1 MRLQSLL
8 GFFALSLLAGTAFAA
23 PPAPLPE
30 PGVLE
35 LLAIGGIAGLA
46 VALYKRRK

>member
-1 MRLQSLL
+1 MRLQSLIQCL
-8 GFFALSLLAGTAFAA
+8 LLSLVAGSAFAGA
-23 PPAPLPE
+23 RPLPE

-46 VALYKRRK
+46 VTLSKRKK